1 MFCLLTVQ
9 LITVLCKI
17 LHLVFA
23 KYSQNFI
30 STEGEHSPPPT
41 SSSSTQAR
49 AFRSTATTNTNIK
62 AISLFKME
70 RDLFELYLPV
80 QQVFF
85 SHYKSITD
93 TSETDFE
100 KSFSQK
106 PVPNNKQW

>member
-41 SSSSTQAR
+41 SSYST
-49 AFRSTATTNTNIK
+49 TTTNTNIK
-62 AISLFKME
+62 ASSLYKTE

-93 TSETDFE
+93 TPATGFE